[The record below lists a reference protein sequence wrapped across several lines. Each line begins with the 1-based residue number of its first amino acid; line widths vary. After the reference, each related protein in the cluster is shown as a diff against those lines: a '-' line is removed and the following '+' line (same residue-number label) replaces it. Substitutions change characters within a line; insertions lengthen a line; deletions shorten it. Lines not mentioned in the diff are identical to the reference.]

1 MLAPYAGLQDNPLA
15 AGEACTLDNY
25 AAPAS
30 VNDEHW
36 GSVVLLLE
44 TNGANGGTTFTDSSP
59 VARTPTTVSNVQT
72 STTQTKF
79 GTASMVA
86 TAGSPILEYDF
97 DTDFQ
102 FPGSGTWT
110 IEFWIYLTTT
120 SGTQKFLGQ
129 RSGTGKYF
137 QVASFGTLSWLD
149 DNGTAISFGTLRTG
163 HWTHCAL
170 TCDGTNIRAY
180 KSAARTAELP
190 VASYT
195 DATVTDFSIISAG
208 TDWATNYFK
217 GYLTGIRITQGVAR
231 YRTESY
237 TIPTAAFPTAVE
249 TTWLDDGPRTVCL
262 LQFEPRQ
269 NTSIFSAPGTSD
281 AADATTY
288 GGETATPTVQDATA
302 VSYGAGGFTFT
313 VDTTDNRILYTAAS
327 KFFLTRYRE
336 CALRCTVSITGTPT
350 ASAAGKDIVQLGYTI
365 ASPSFG
371 WALNCSAGGALTL
384 FCSAYDNASNGS
396 TGQTITSPGTYELEL
411 RFTENGDYLWL
422 IDGAVVRTYIAQS
435 AYIPP
440 SELSVGPQSGTVGG
454 LSGFTMTVSSLR
466 LETYPPL
473 DRVLYRPKYVRPI
486 ASAALSNAEA
496 KFGTHALAVPGASD
510 GYLTEWH
517 DDFLMGSLDWT
528 VECWAYRTSNA
539 AVGALFTCPGSTSF
553 SPTVGTDGLIDVSY
567 RSSGGTTDVTDI
579 AEFTLNTWHHVAL
592 QRNGNTYE
600 LFLDGE
606 LIDSTAVPGSAAQG
620 TSAALYVGRDTSG
633 DGFAGYIDEF
643 RVTKGLARYSDPFTP
658 ATSGA
663 CSFGG
668 DATPPDTTL
677 QPPASEPIAFSAVT
691 RASLFGV
698 VGGAISSTTLATIT
712 CADAD
717 MTVSVS
723 HAIPGLTFSYSAN
736 VLSVSGTPTG
746 PSSFTRVVV
755 SYIASDGS
763 NSVRGS
769 TEHEIT
775 IVDASEVLTIGSMA
789 GAAGRVGV
797 PLSATLASPSTNYEV
812 DVRIAANSA
821 IAGLAPSLAW
831 TIGSGSASGTLTLAG
846 TPTLAGTYSL
856 EVDYYGFGVLIGTST
871 HEVVIASAYRPAPPA
886 PSPSPAPPAPSP
898 SPPPAP
904 TPAPAPGR
912 GPDSLFAHV
921 KVLMHFDTA
930 TGLATD
936 VKGNTFTNQGVTS
949 GTGAVAQGGVFTSA
963 TTTLEAT
970 VSGIDGADG
979 DLTVEAMVDIDA
991 TAWSALMDGAIFG
1004 NRFCPVVTL
1013 LDSAGAV
1020 VWTLGFA
1027 SAPKLTGTPGRYVV
1041 PTMFNSLTGEQFGF
1055 PAGNQCAVTHAYPD
1069 LYTRPGRFVHLAMT
1083 RRGNPVS
1090 PTDNSYDQGTWFDG
1104 AAGGQRRVPY
1114 LDLLKTA
1121 PSGTLRI
1128 GGVCPQIEYV
1138 IASVASRNVQIVPF
1152 SGVIDELRITA
1163 YQRYVSY
1170 LFPGLLAQGQQVSA
1184 IPDHARVIPW
1194 PNY

>member
-1 MLAPYAGLQDNPLA
+1 MFAPYFGLQDNPMA
-15 AGEACTLDNY
+15 AGEACTLDDY

-59 VARTPTTVSNVQT
+59 AARTPTTVSNVQT

-120 SGTQKFLGQ
+120 AGTQKFLGQ

-137 QVASFGTLSWLD
+137 QVASFGKLSWLD
-149 DNGTAISFGTLRTG
+149 DNGTSISFGYLRPG

-180 KSAARTAELP
+180 KSASRSAELP

-249 TTWLDDGPRTVCL
+249 TTWLEDGPRTVCL

-269 NTSIFSAPGTSD
+269 NTSVFSAPGTVD
-281 AADATTY
+281 AADETSY

-302 VSYGAGGFTFT
+302 VSYGVNGFTFT
-313 VDTTDNRILYTAAS
+313 IDSTDNRILYGAAS

-336 CALRCTVSITGTPT
+336 CAIRCTVSITGTPT
-350 ASAAGKDIVQLGYTI
+350 AASAGKDIVQLGYTV

-371 WALNCSAGGALTL
+371 WALNCSSGGVLSL
-384 FCSAYDNASNGS
+384 FCAAYDSASNGT

-422 IDGAVVRTYIAQS
+422 IDGVVVRTYIAQS

-440 SELSVGPQSGTVGG
+440 SQLSVGPQSGTVGG
-454 LSGFTMTVSSLR
+454 LSGFTMTVSNLR
-466 LETYPPL
+466 WETYPPL
-473 DRVLYRPKYVRPI
+473 DRVLYRPKYVRQI
-486 ASAALSNAEA
+486 ASGALSNAEA

-539 AVGALFTCPGSTSF
+539 TVGALFTCPGSTSF

-567 RSSGGTTDVTDI
+567 RSNGGTTNVTDI
-579 AEFTLNTWHHVAL
+579 AEFTLNTWHHFVV
-592 QRNGNTYE
+592 QRKGANFET
-600 LFLDGE
+600 FLDGE
-606 LIDSTAVPGSAAQG
+606 LIDSTPVPGNTAVAP
-620 TSAALYVGRDTSG
+620 TAALYVGRDTSG

-643 RVTKGLARYSDPFTP
+643 RVTRGLARYSDPFTP

-663 CSFGG
+663 CTFGG
-668 DATPPDTTL
+668 DATPPEPTP
-677 QPPASEPIAFSAVT
+677 QPLPPEPIAFNAVI
-691 RASLFGV
+691 RPSLFGV
-698 VGGAISSTTLATIT
+698 VGSAISSTTLATIT

-717 MTVSVS
+717 MTVALS
-723 HAIPGLTFSYSAN
+723 HAVPGLTFSYASN
-736 VLSVSGTPTG
+736 VLSVAGTPTG
-746 PSSFTRVVV
+746 PSSMTRVVV
-755 SYIASDGS
+755 TYIASDGS

-789 GAAGRVGV
+789 GASGRVGV
-797 PLSATLASPSTNYEV
+797 PLTATLASPSTNYEV
-812 DVRIAANSA
+812 DVRITPNSSVP
-821 IAGLAPSLAW
+821 GLTPALSW
-831 TIGSGSASGTLTLAG
+831 TVGSGSASGSLTISG
-846 TPTLAGTYSL
+846 TPTTAGTYSL
-856 EVDYYGFGVLIGTST
+856 EVDYTGFGVNIGTST
-871 HEVVIASAYRPAPPA
+871 HAIVIAAAYQPPAPAPSPTPAPPA
-886 PSPSPAPPAPSP
+886 PAP

-912 GPDSLFAHV
+912 GPDTLFPHV
-921 KVLMHFDTA
+921 KVLMHFDAA
-930 TGLATD
+930 TGIATD
-936 VKGNTFTNQGVTS
+936 VKGNTFTNQGATL
-949 GTGAVAQGGVFTSA
+949 GTGAVSEGAVFTSA
-963 TTTLEAT
+963 AT
-970 VSGIDGADG
+970 KIEGSVAGIDGASG
-979 DLTVEAMVDIDA
+979 TLCVEAMVDIDA
-991 TAWSALMDGAIFG
+991 TAWNALTSGSLAD

-1013 LDSAGAV
+1013 MNSSGEV

-1027 SAPKLTGTPGRYVV
+1027 SSRNLTGPAGRYVR
-1041 PTMFNSLTGEQFGF
+1041 PTMFNALTGFQFGY
-1055 PAGNQCAVTHAYPD
+1055 PVGSQCAVTHAYPD
-1069 LYTRPGRFVHLAMT
+1069 LTSRPGRFVHLAAT
-1083 RRGNPVS
+1083 RRANPVS
-1090 PTDNSYDQGTWFDG
+1090 PTDDSYDQGTWFDG
-1104 AAGGQRRVPY
+1104 LAGGQRRVPY
-1114 LDLLKTA
+1114 ISLLKTA
-1121 PSGTLRI
+1121 ATGTLRI
-1128 GGVCPQIEYV
+1128 GGVCPRIEYV
-1138 IASVASRNVQIVPF
+1138 IAEVMQRDVTIVPF
-1152 SGVIDELRITA
+1152 SGAIDELRITA
-1163 YQRYVSY
+1163 YQRYVDY
-1170 LFPGLLAQGQQVSA
+1170 LFPGLLALGQQVSA
-1184 IPDHARVIPW
+1184 IPAHARVIPW